1 MSAASMQAKVYP
13 EKKTRQVEELK
24 ELVKQSSVIG
34 IVKISGIGTRQ
45 LQGIKRSLRDK
56 AAIRVVKN
64 TLVKK
69 AIEEAGEK
77 KKGIEKVLSLLKE
90 QNAFIFTNM
99 SPFKLSIIFSKNKVK
114 APAKAGTIATNDVV
128 VPSGNTGFTPGP
140 VISQLNEVG
149 LPTRVESGS
158 IWITKDAVVARK
170 GDKISQNLAIV
181 LSRLGILPFEVQL
194 RLACAYENGEIVSA
208 EVLDID
214 EAKILKDL
222 REAHR
227 SAINLA
233 VFAGIV
239 NSETVTLLLAKAEME
254 AKALQ
259 KAIESKEGS
268 KKKA

>member
-1 MSAASMQAKVYP
+1 MSVTSMHAKVYP
-13 EKKTRQVEELK
+13 EKKVRQVEELK
-24 ELVKQSSVIG
+24 ELVRQSSVIG

-45 LQGIKRSLRDK
+45 LQGIKRSLHGK
-56 AAIRVVKN
+56 AVIRVVKN

-69 AIEEAGEK
+69 AIEEEGEK
-77 KKGIEKVLSLLKE
+77 KKGIDKVLSLLKE

-99 SPFKLSIIFSKNKVK
+99 SPFKLGIVFSKNKVK

-140 VISQLNEVG
+140 VISQLGEVG

-158 IWITKDAVVARK
+158 IWVTRDTVVARK

-194 RLACAYENGEIVSA
+194 RLACAYEKGEIISG

-214 EAKILKDL
+214 EAKILNDL

-233 VFAGIV
+233 VFAGLV

-254 AKALQ
+254 AKALRN
-259 KAIESKEGS
+259 AIEGKERS
-268 KKKA
+268 RKKA

>member
-99 SPFKLSIIFSKNKVK
+99 SPFRLSIIFSKNKVK

-158 IWITKDAVVARK
+158 IWITRDAVVAKK